1 MVKSYVLISCDIGAE
16 DELKTKLLEIENI
29 EKTIITYGQY
39 DIVAE
44 IETQKDEDM
53 AKLIIQKNSTAR
65 KNTYYGHVKCITL
78 IFLP

>member
-29 EKTIITYGQY
+29 EKTTITYGQY

-53 AKLIIQKNSTAR
+53 AKLIIQKIRQLEKIRT
-65 KNTYYGHVKCITL
+65 TVTL
-78 IFLP
+78 NVLH

>member
-16 DELKTKLLEIENI
+16 DELKTKLLEIKNI
-29 EKTIITYGQY
+29 EKTTITYGQY

-53 AKLIIQKNSTAR
+53 AKLIIQKIRQLEKIRT
-65 KNTYYGHVKCITL
+65 TVTL
-78 IFLP
+78 NVLH

>member
-1 MVKSYVLISCDIGAE
+1 MVKSYVLISCAIGAE

-29 EKTIITYGQY
+29 EKTTITYGQY

-53 AKLIIQKNSTAR
+53 AKLIIQKIRQLEKIRT
-65 KNTYYGHVKCITL
+65 TVTL
-78 IFLP
+78 NVLH

>member
-29 EKTIITYGQY
+29 EKTTITYGQY

-53 AKLIIQKNSTAR
+53 AKLIIQKIRQLEKIRT
-65 KNTYYGHVKCITL
+65 TVTL
-78 IFLP
+78 NVLN

>member
-29 EKTIITYGQY
+29 EKTTITYGQY

-53 AKLIIQKNSTAR
+53 AKLIIQKIRHLEKIRT
-65 KNTYYGHVKCITL
+65 TVTL
-78 IFLP
+78 NVLH